1 MSTRTPI
8 AIIDLTGAVLP
19 YSPNQ
24 PLTPTYQAKVSRY
37 LYTHDELTQ
46 ALATAEHSQGM
57 IIDSEEITAMSVE
70 GDPDAP
76 APVGLK
82 VEDVKLDLGML

>member
-8 AIIDLTGAVLP
+8 AIVDLTGSVLP
-19 YSPNQ
+19 FSSNQ
-24 PLTPTYQAKVSRY
+24 PLTPEYSAKVSRY
-37 LYTHDELTQ
+37 LFTQ
-46 ALATAEHSQGM
+46 AELSDALAVAEHSQGM
-57 IIDSEEITAMSVE
+57 VIDAEEITAMSVE
-70 GDPDAP
+70 VDPDAP